1 MVSQMY
7 IKQWKYNCS
16 VNHIAPETPVPGEEN
31 YLSFWRKA
39 FRGKKVDVY
48 SYRLFHLYMG
58 NVPHIIPEILGN
70 SLLEKQ
76 LNPSRYRDFIQ
87 IRMYILC
94 TFLILK

>member
-1 MVSQMY
+1 M
-7 IKQWKYNCS
+7 
-16 VNHIAPETPVPGEEN
+16 PGEEN
-31 YLSFWRKA
+31 YLSFWRMS

-76 LNPSRYRDFIQ
+76 LNPSRYRDFYSDKNVYS
-87 IRMYILC
+87 MYFPDSEVIPQTLMARIVGGK
-94 TFLILK
+94 F